1 MNSTIDC
8 DLLVVGGGLNGT
20 AIARDAA
27 GRGMSVVL
35 CERDDLGAHA
45 VASACGPLHPAV
57 PSLKRQ
63 ALSTLRKALAE
74 RENLMRIAPHAVT
87 PLRLAVPRD
96 AAPPP
101 WRERASRMLADRL
114 APRQLLPAS
123 RHLDLLHHVAGLPL
137 KPEFSQG
144 ELVSG
149 CRVDGPRLAVL
160 NAMDAAEA
168 GATILTRTIC
178 DAAQRSGEG
187 WQATLRGPGGAGTL
201 VRARAMVN
209 ATGQWATRFLRSAS
223 NIDLP
228 LPLVK
233 CIRLVVRKKLGHP
246 CSYLLRDADG
256 RSVLVMPCEDD
267 ATLVIGDGLPH
278 GGEPGAPQVGD
289 ADVDRLC
296 SLLNRHFTAR
306 TSVADVVQAS
316 AGLRLAVD
324 GGDGSAHE
332 LPHPYALRLDR
343 DGPPLLSVL
352 GGDAES
358 FRRVAEEA
366 VDQLAP
372 LLGQGG
378 GAWTAQ
384 ACLPGG
390 DLFGI
395 APTAQG
401 VLGFGDYLR
410 MKKQAFA
417 WAPPEL
423 VERYVHRY
431 GSRIDRLLAGC
442 AGMHD
447 LGREVLPGLFE
458 AELHYLIRHEWAQ
471 TADDILRR
479 RSRLGYLPPNG
490 AAATLERWLAAMPA
504 AQAEQARQA
513 VRHA

>member
-1 MNSTIDC
+1 MNSTINC

-35 CERDDLGAHA
+35 CERDDLGAYA
-45 VASACGPLHPAV
+45 AASACGPLHPAM

-74 RENLMRIAPHAVT
+74 RETLMRIAPHAVT
-87 PLRLAVPRD
+87 PLRLTVPRD
-96 AAPPP
+96 DDQQP
-101 WRERASRMLADRL
+101 WRERASRLLADRL

-123 RHLDLLHHVAGLPL
+123 RHVDLLHHVAGLPL
-137 KPEFSQG
+137 KPQFSQG

-149 CRVDGPRLAVL
+149 CKVDGPRLAVL

-168 GATILTRTIC
+168 GATILTRTVC
-178 DAAQRSGEG
+178 DAAQRSGEH

-201 VRARAMVN
+201 VRAHAMVN

-223 NIDLP
+223 NVDLP
-228 LPLVK
+228 IPLVK
-233 CIRLVVRKKLGHP
+233 CIRLVVRKKLAHP

-256 RSVLVMPCEDD
+256 RSVLVLPCETD
-267 ATLVIGDGLPH
+267 ATLIIGDGLPH
-278 GGEPGAPQVGD
+278 GGEPGAPQVTD
-289 ADVDRLC
+289 ADIERLC
-296 SLLNRHFTAR
+296 GLLNRYFTAR
-306 TSVADVVQAS
+306 TSAADVAQAS

-324 GGDGSAHE
+324 SSDGSAQA
-332 LPHPYALRLDR
+332 LPQPYALRLDR
-343 DGPPLLSVL
+343 DGAPLLSVL

-372 LLGQGG
+372 LLGQNG

-390 DLFGI
+390 NLFGM
-395 APTAQG
+395 APTAQS
-401 VLGFGDYLR
+401 VLGFDDYLR
-410 MKKQAFA
+410 MKKQAFG

-423 VERYVHRY
+423 IERYIHSY
-431 GSRIDRLLAGC
+431 GSRIDRLLAAC
-442 AGMHD
+442 ASLHD
-447 LGREVLPGLFE
+447 LGQEVLPGLFE

-471 TADDILRR
+471 TAEDILWRR
-479 RSRLGYLPPNG
+479 TRLGHLLPPE
-490 AAATLERWLAAMPA
+490 ARATLEGWLAATPV
-504 AQAEQARQA
+504 AQARA

>member
-45 VASACGPLHPAV
+45 VASARGPLHPAV

-63 ALSTLRKALAE
+63 ALSTLSKALAE

-87 PLRLAVPRD
+87 PLRFAVPRD
-96 AAPPP
+96 DGPQP
-101 WRERASRMLADRL
+101 WRERASRLLADRL

-123 RHLDLLHHVAGLPL
+123 RHLDLLHHAAGLPL

-246 CSYLLRDADG
+246 CSYLLRDAGG
-256 RSVLVMPCEDD
+256 RNALVMPCGND

-289 ADVDRLC
+289 ADIDRLC

-306 TSVADVVQAS
+306 TSAADVVQAS

-324 GGDGSAHE
+324 GSDSGAHE
-332 LPHPYALRLDR
+332 LPHPYALRLDQ

-366 VDQLAP
+366 VDRLAP
-372 LLGQGG
+372 LLGQAG

-390 DLFGI
+390 DLFGM
-395 APTAQG
+395 APSAQG

-410 MKKQAFA
+410 MKAQAFA
-417 WAPPEL
+417 WAPPALIEH
-423 VERYVHRY
+423 YVHVY

-442 AGMHD
+442 GGMHD
-447 LGREVLPGLFE
+447 LGQEVLPGLFE
-458 AELHYLIRHEWAQ
+458 AELHYLMRHEWAR
-471 TADDILRR
+471 TAEDILRR
-479 RSRLGYLPPNG
+479 RSRLGHLPPPG
-490 AAATLERWLAAMPA
+490 AQDSLTRWLATAPA
-504 AQAEQARQA
+504 PRTM
-513 VRHA
+513 HA

>member
-45 VASACGPLHPAV
+45 VPSACGPLHPAV

-63 ALSTLRKALAE
+63 ALSALRKALAE
-74 RENLMRIAPHAVT
+74 RETLMRIAPHAVA

-96 AAPPP
+96 DGQQP

-114 APRQLLPAS
+114 APRELLPAS

-137 KPEFSQG
+137 KPQFSQG

-149 CRVDGPRLAVL
+149 CKVDGPRLAVL
-160 NAMDAAEA
+160 NAVDAAEA
-168 GATILTRTIC
+168 GATILTRTVC
-178 DAAQRSGEG
+178 DAAQRSGDH
-187 WQATLRGPGGAGTL
+187 WQATLRGASGAGTL

-228 LPLVK
+228 IPLVK

-246 CSYLLRDADG
+246 CSYLLRDTDG
-256 RSVLVMPCEDD
+256 GNVLVLPCENDT
-267 ATLVIGDGLPH
+267 TLVIGDGLPH
-278 GGEPGAPQVGD
+278 GGEPGAPQVSD
-289 ADVDRLC
+289 ADIDHLC

-306 TSVADVVQAS
+306 TSAADVVQTS

-324 GGDGSAHE
+324 SSDGPAHA

-372 LLGQGG
+372 LMGQSG
-378 GAWTAQ
+378 GAWTSQ

-390 DLFGI
+390 DLFGM
-395 APTAQG
+395 APTTQG

-410 MKKQAFA
+410 RKKQAFA
-417 WAPPEL
+417 WAPPDL
-423 VERYVHRY
+423 IERYVHSY
-431 GSRIDRLLAGC
+431 GSRIDRLLADC
-442 AGMHD
+442 ASMHD
-447 LGREVLPGLFE
+447 LGQEVLPGLFE
-458 AELHYLIRHEWAQ
+458 AELHYMIRQEWAQ
-471 TADDILRR
+471 TAEDILRR
-479 RSRLGYLPPNG
+479 RSRLGHLMPPG
-490 AAATLERWLAAMPA
+490 AAATLESWLAATPA
-504 AQAEQARQA
+504 VQAEQAGHR
-513 VRHA
+513 VKHA

>member
-1 MNSTIDC
+1 MNSTINC

-35 CERDDLGAHA
+35 CERDDLGAYA
-45 VASACGPLHPAV
+45 VASACGPLHPAM

-74 RENLMRIAPHAVT
+74 RETLMRIAPQAVT
-87 PLRLAVPRD
+87 PLRLTVPRD
-96 AAPPP
+96 DDQQP
-101 WRERASRMLADRL
+101 WRERASRLLADRL

-123 RHLDLLHHVAGLPL
+123 RHVDLLHHVAGLPL
-137 KPEFSQG
+137 KPQFGQG

-149 CRVDGPRLAVL
+149 CKVDGPRLAVL

-168 GATILTRTIC
+168 GATILTRTVC
-178 DAAQRSGEG
+178 DAAQRSGEH

-223 NIDLP
+223 NVDLP
-228 LPLVK
+228 IPLVK
-233 CIRLVVRKKLGHP
+233 CIRLVVRKKLAHP

-256 RSVLVMPCEDD
+256 RSVLVLPCETD
-267 ATLVIGDGLPH
+267 ATLIIGDGLPH
-278 GGEPGAPQVGD
+278 GGEPGAPQVTD
-289 ADVDRLC
+289 ADIERLC
-296 SLLNRHFTAR
+296 GLLNRYFTAR
-306 TSVADVVQAS
+306 TSAADVAQA
-316 AGLRLAVD
+316 
-324 GGDGSAHE
+324 
-332 LPHPYALRLDR
+332 LPQPYALRLDR
-343 DGPPLLSVL
+343 DGAPLLSVL

-372 LLGQGG
+372 LLGQNG

-390 DLFGI
+390 NLFGM
-395 APTAQG
+395 APTAQS
-401 VLGFGDYLR
+401 VLGFDDYLR
-410 MKKQAFA
+410 MKKQAFG

-423 VERYVHRY
+423 IERYIHSY
-431 GSRIDRLLAGC
+431 GSRIDRLLAAC
-442 AGMHD
+442 ASMHD
-447 LGREVLPGLFE
+447 LGQEVLPGLFE

-471 TADDILRR
+471 TAEDILWRR
-479 RSRLGYLPPNG
+479 TRLGHLLPPG
-490 AAATLERWLAAMPA
+490 ARATLEGWLAATPV
-504 AQAEQARQA
+504 AQSRAQA

>member
-35 CERDDLGAHA
+35 CERDDLGAYA

-74 RENLMRIAPHAVT
+74 RETLMRIAPHAVT

-96 AAPPP
+96 DGQLP
-101 WRERASRMLADRL
+101 WRERAGRMLADRL
-114 APRQLLPAS
+114 APGQLLPAS
-123 RHLDLLHHVAGLPL
+123 RPVNLLHHVAGLPL
-137 KPEFSQG
+137 KPQFSQG

-149 CRVDGPRLAVL
+149 CKVDGPRLAVL

-168 GATILTRTIC
+168 GATILTRTVC

-187 WQATLRGPGGAGTL
+187 WQATLRGPGSTGTL

-223 NIDLP
+223 NVDLP
-228 LPLVK
+228 IPLVK
-233 CIRLVVRKKLGHP
+233 CIRLVVRKKLAHP

-256 RSVLVMPCEDD
+256 RSVLVLPCETDT
-267 ATLVIGDGLPH
+267 TLVIGDGLPH

-289 ADVDRLC
+289 ADIERLC
-296 SLLNRHFTAR
+296 GLLNRYFTAR
-306 TSVADVVQAS
+306 TSAADVVQAS

-324 GGDGSAHE
+324 SGDGSAQA
-332 LPHPYALRLDR
+332 LPQPYALRLDR
-343 DGPPLLSVL
+343 DGAPLLSVL

-372 LLGQGG
+372 LLGQSG

-390 DLFGI
+390 TLFGM
-395 APTAQG
+395 APAARS

-410 MKKQAFA
+410 MKKQAFG

-423 VERYVHRY
+423 IERYVHGY
-431 GSRIDRLLAGC
+431 GSRIDRLLQGC

-447 LGREVLPGLFE
+447 LGQEVLPGLFE

-471 TADDILRR
+471 TAEDILWR
-479 RSRLGYLPPNG
+479 RSRLGHLLPPE
-490 AAATLERWLAAMPA
+490 ATATLEGWLSATPV
-504 AQAEQARQA
+504 AQA
-513 VRHA
+513 VKHA

>member
-45 VASACGPLHPAV
+45 VASACGPLHPAA
-57 PSLKRQ
+57 PWLKRQ

-96 AAPPP
+96 NGQLP
-101 WRERASRMLADRL
+101 WRERASQMLGNRL
-114 APRQLLPAS
+114 APCELLPAS
-123 RHLDLLHHVAGLPL
+123 RHLDLLHHVAGLAL
-137 KPEFSQG
+137 KPAFSQG

-256 RSVLVMPCEDD
+256 RNVLVLPCEND

-278 GGEPGAPQVGD
+278 GGEPGAPQVSE
-289 ADVDRLC
+289 ADIDRLC

-306 TSVADVVQAS
+306 TSAAHVVQAS

-324 GGDGSAHE
+324 GSDGAAHA
-332 LPHPYALRLDR
+332 LPHPYALRLDQ

-372 LLGQGG
+372 LLGQSG

-390 DLFGI
+390 DLFGM

-423 VERYVHRY
+423 IERYVHGY

-447 LGREVLPGLFE
+447 LGHEVLPGLFE
-458 AELHYLIRHEWAQ
+458 AELRYLIRHEWAQ
-471 TADDILRR
+471 TAEDILRR
-479 RSRLGYLPPNG
+479 RSRLGHLPPTG
-490 AAATLERWLAAMPA
+490 AAATLERWLAA
-504 AQAEQARQA
+504 AQAVQAI
-513 VRHA
+513 RHA

>member
-1 MNSTIDC
+1 MLMNSTIDC

-35 CERDDLGAHA
+35 CERDDLGAYA
-45 VASACGPLHPAV
+45 VASACGPLHTAV

-74 RENLMRIAPHAVT
+74 RETLMRIAPHAVT

-96 AAPPP
+96 DDQQP
-101 WRERASRMLADRL
+101 WRERASRLLADRL

-123 RHLDLLHHVAGLPL
+123 RHVDLLHHVAGLPL
-137 KPEFSQG
+137 KPQFSHG

-168 GATILTRTIC
+168 GATILTRTVC

-187 WQATLRGPGGAGTL
+187 WQATLRGPGGPGTL
-201 VRARAMVN
+201 VRSRAMVN

-223 NIDLP
+223 NVDLP
-228 LPLVK
+228 IPLVK
-233 CIRLVVRKKLGHP
+233 CIRLVVRKKLAHP

-256 RSVLVMPCEDD
+256 RSVLVLPCENDS
-267 ATLVIGDGLPH
+267 TLVIGDGLPH
-278 GGEPGAPQVGD
+278 GGEPGAPQVSD
-289 ADVDRLC
+289 AEIERLC
-296 SLLNRHFTAR
+296 DLLNRYFTAR
-306 TSVADVVQAS
+306 TSAADVAQAS

-324 GGDGSAHE
+324 SSDGSAQA
-332 LPHPYALRLDR
+332 LPQPHALRLDR
-343 DGPPLLSVL
+343 DGAPLLSVL

-372 LLGQGG
+372 LLGQNG

-390 DLFGI
+390 TLFGMS
-395 APTAQG
+395 PTAQS

-410 MKKQAFA
+410 MKKHTFA

-423 VERYVHRY
+423 VERYVHSY
-431 GSRIDRLLAGC
+431 GSRTDRLLQSC
-442 AGMHD
+442 ASMHD
-447 LGREVLPGLFE
+447 LGQEILPGLFE

-471 TADDILRR
+471 TAEDILWRR
-479 RSRLGYLPPNG
+479 TRLGHLLPPG
-490 AAATLERWLAAMPA
+490 AAATLEGWLAATPVTK
-504 AQAEQARQA
+504 A
-513 VRHA
+513 VKHA

>member
-35 CERDDLGAHA
+35 CERDDLGAYA
-45 VASACGPLHPAV
+45 VVSACGPLHPAV
-57 PSLKRQ
+57 PSLRRQ

-74 RENLMRIAPHAVT
+74 RETLMRIAPHAVP
-87 PLRLAVPRD
+87 PLRLAVPRED
-96 AAPPP
+96 DQQP
-101 WRERASRMLADRL
+101 WRERASRLLADRL

-123 RHLDLLHHVAGLPL
+123 RHVDLLHHVAGLPL
-137 KPEFSQG
+137 KPQFSQG

-149 CRVDGPRLAVL
+149 CKVDGPRLAVL

-168 GATILTRTIC
+168 GATILTRTVC
-178 DAAQRSGEG
+178 DAAQRSGDG
-187 WQATLRGPGGAGTL
+187 WQATLRGSGGAGTL
-201 VRARAMVN
+201 VRARALVN

-223 NIDLP
+223 NVDLP
-228 LPLVK
+228 IPLVK
-233 CIRLVVRKKLGHP
+233 CIRLVLRKKLAHP

-256 RSVLVMPCEDD
+256 RNVLVLPCEND

-278 GGEPGAPQVGD
+278 GGEPGAPQVSD
-289 ADVDRLC
+289 AEIERLC
-296 SLLNRHFTAR
+296 SLLNRYFTAR
-306 TSVADVVQAS
+306 TSAADVAQAS

-324 GGDGSAHE
+324 SSNGQT
-332 LPHPYALRLDR
+332 LPQPHALRLDR
-343 DGPPLLSVL
+343 DGAPLLSVL

-372 LLGQGG
+372 LLGQSG
-378 GAWTAQ
+378 GAWTAE

-390 DLFGI
+390 MLFGMS
-395 APTAQG
+395 PTAQS

-410 MKKQAFA
+410 MKKQAFG

-423 VERYVHRY
+423 IERYVHSY
-431 GSRIDRLLAGC
+431 GSRIDQLLEGC
-442 AGMHD
+442 ASMHD
-447 LGREVLPGLFE
+447 LGQEVLPRLFE

-471 TADDILRR
+471 TAEDILWRR
-479 RSRLGYLPPNG
+479 TRLGHLLPPG
-490 AAATLERWLAAMPA
+490 AAATLDGWLAATPTA
-504 AQAEQARQA
+504 QA